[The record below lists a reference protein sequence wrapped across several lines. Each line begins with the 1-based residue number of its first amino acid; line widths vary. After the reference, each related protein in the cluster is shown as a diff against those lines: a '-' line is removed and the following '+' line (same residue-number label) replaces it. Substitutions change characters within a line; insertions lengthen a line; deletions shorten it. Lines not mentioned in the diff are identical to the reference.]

1 MRSLALIAA
10 VASNGVMG
18 RGGALPWR
26 LPDDLKHFKATTL
39 GHCLL
44 IGRKTWDSLPG
55 PLPGRTSIV
64 ITRDR
69 GFEAQGARTAPSL
82 EAALAL
88 AAELG
93 DAEPVVAGG
102 AEIYALA
109 LPLATRIWFTR
120 VHAEVAGDVCFPP
133 WDGAGWHRVESQEH
147 AADARHA
154 HAFTIEHW
162 CRDAADV

>member
-18 RGGALPWR
+18 RDGALPWR
-26 LPDDLKHFKATTL
+26 LPEDLKHFKATTL

-44 IGRKTWDSLPG
+44 LGRKTWDSLPG

-64 ITRDR
+64 ITRNE
-69 GFEAQGARTAPSL
+69 GFEAQGARVVSSL

-102 AEIYALA
+102 AEIYALS

-120 VHAEVAGDVCFPP
+120 VHADVDGDVQFPS
-133 WDGAGWHRVESQEH
+133 WEDSGWHCVESRDY
-147 AADARHA
+147 APDARHA
-154 HAFTIEHW
+154 YGFTIEHW
-162 CRDAADV
+162 CRDAVGA